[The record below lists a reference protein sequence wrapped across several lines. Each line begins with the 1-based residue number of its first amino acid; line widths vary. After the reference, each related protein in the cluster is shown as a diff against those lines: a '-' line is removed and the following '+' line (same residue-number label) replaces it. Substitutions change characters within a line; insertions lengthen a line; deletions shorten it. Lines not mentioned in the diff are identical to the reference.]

1 MGRGTLQGVHFG
13 RLVPLV
19 AVVAIAGLLIAA
31 FATAEVLARGEL
43 LSYTPMT
50 VERWRVLGGVELWVA
65 REPFSRLDLLNG
77 GILAAGCI
85 VALLTA
91 ARLRGISTA
100 GRGEPLGRPVVF
112 FLLLGAGLAFLALD
126 ELFALHETIGYNLDF
141 LADLPGV
148 KSPEDVVFAA
158 YALPAL
164 AFFLYYRDMF
174 AASRWGFLLVA
185 LGVGLF
191 GVAAALDVADALL
204 DEQWVE
210 PPGSLLLVAGFA
222 FVAARHLSA
231 ASGPSAAG
239 DGGRHRSASA
249 RA

>member
-1 MGRGTLQGVHFG
+1 M
-13 RLVPLV
+13 
-19 AVVAIAGLLIAA
+19 
-31 FATAEVLARGEL
+31 
-43 LSYTPMT
+43 
-50 VERWRVLGGVELWVA
+50 
-65 REPFSRLDLLNG
+65 
-77 GILAAGCI
+77 
-85 VALLTA
+85 
-91 ARLRGISTA
+91 
-100 GRGEPLGRPVVF
+100 VF

-164 AFFLYYRDMF
+164 GFFLYYRDIF
-174 AASRWGFLLVA
+174 AASHLGFLLVG

-191 GVAAALDVADALL
+191 GLAAALDVADALL

-210 PPGSLLLVAGFA
+210 PPGSLLLVTGFA
-222 FVAARHLSA
+222 LVAARQLSA
-231 ASGPSAAG
+231 VGVRGAAG
-239 DGGRHRSASA
+239 DRARHRSASA